1 MGKFFLKVGES
12 GKKWY
17 ILMENLSPKFF
28 EGRSRHT
35 LDEKGR
41 LAIPTRFREVLN
53 QKGDSSLVVT
63 NLNNCLVS
71 FARDDW
77 QKIKDKAVN
86 LPLFDNAATTYLRYF
101 VSGAVECTLKQNRIL
116 IPPDL
121 RGLAGLKKEV
131 VLVGHLTRFEIWDK
145 VKWEEEF
152 DRVRETFPEAS
163 QSLSN
168 LGI

>member
-1 MGKFFLKVGES
+1 
-12 GKKWY
+12 
-17 ILMENLSPKFF
+17 MEIVPKGFF

-41 LAIPTRFREVLN
+41 LAIPARFREVLD
-53 QKGDSSLVVT
+53 QKGDSAIVVT
-63 NLNNCLVS
+63 NLNKSLVA

-86 LPLFDNAATTYLRYF
+86 LPLFDNAATIYLRYF
-101 VSGAVECTLKQNRIL
+101 ISGAVECPLKQNRIL

-152 DRVRETFPEAS
+152 ERVKESFPEAS
-163 QSLSN
+163 QSLSD

>member
-1 MGKFFLKVGES
+1 
-12 GKKWY
+12 
-17 ILMENLSPKFF
+17 MEDVTLEAHF

-41 LAIPTRFREVLN
+41 LAIPARFREVLN

-63 NLNNCLVS
+63 NLNNCLVA
-71 FARDDW
+71 FAMRDW
-77 QKIKDKAVN
+77 QSRVKEKAVN

-101 VSGAVECTLKQNRIL
+101 VSGAVECPLKQNRIL

-121 RGLAGLKKEV
+121 RNLAGLTKEV
-131 VLVGHLTRFEIWDK
+131 VLVGSLTRFEIWDRLR
-145 VKWEEEF
+145 WEEEF
-152 DRVRETFPEAS
+152 ERIKETFPEAS
-163 QSLSN
+163 QSLTD

>member
-1 MGKFFLKVGES
+1 MEIVLKG
-12 GKKWY
+12 
-17 ILMENLSPKFF
+17 FF

-41 LAIPTRFREVLN
+41 LAIPARFREVLDR
-53 QKGDSSLVVT
+53 KGDSALVVT
-63 NLNNCLVS
+63 NLNKSLVA

-86 LPLFDNAATTYLRYF
+86 LPLFDNAATIYLRYF
-101 VSGAVECTLKQNRIL
+101 ISGAVECPLKQNRIL

-152 DRVRETFPEAS
+152 ERVKESFPEAS
-163 QSLSN
+163 QSLSD

>member
-1 MGKFFLKVGES
+1 MKNPINDL
-12 GKKWY
+12 
-17 ILMENLSPKFF
+17 F

-41 LAIPTRFREVLN
+41 LAIPARFREIL
-53 QKGDSSLVVT
+53 KKRGDSSLVVT

-77 QKIKDKAVN
+77 QKIKEKAVN
-86 LPLFDNAATTYLRYF
+86 LPLFDSAANIYIRYF
-101 VSGAVECTLKQNRIL
+101 ISGAIECPLKQGRIL

-121 RGLAGLKKEV
+121 RELAGLNKEV

-145 VKWEEEF
+145 AKWEEEF
-152 DRVRETFPEAS
+152 ERAKKSFPDIS
-163 QSLSN
+163 QSLSD